1 MLVRLLQ
8 ALAQLLRACRQRQN
22 NKLVTA
28 DTENLLLLAAQL
40 LQQIADADN
49 IKIALSMTKII
60 IAILQLIHIN
70 KGDSAG
76 SLLQPQLFYL
86 QIKIKPVAH
95 ACQRVRMR
103 TLFQTNTLLLQLTK
117 ELIKGLRP
125 LAHAVNRAFLFAL
138 GSTLRRQ
145 DKLL

>member
-49 IKIALSMTKII
+49 IKIAFSMAKII
-60 IAILQLIHIN
+60 ITIFQLIHIN

-76 SLLQPQLFYL
+76 SLLQPQLFHL
-86 QIKIKPVAH
+86 QVKIKPVAH
-95 ACQRVRMR
+95 TCQRIRMR
-103 TLFQTNTLLLQLTK
+103 TRFQTSTLLLQLK
-117 ELIKGLRP
+117 EKLIKGLRQI
-125 LAHAVNRAFLFAL
+125 AHAVNRAFLFAL
-138 GSTLRRQ
+138 DSTLRRQ
-145 DKLL
+145 DQLL

>member
-22 NKLVTA
+22 NKFVTA
-28 DTENLLLLAAQL
+28 DAENMLLLTAQL

-49 IKIALSMTKII
+49 IKIALSMAKII
-60 IAILQLIHIN
+60 ITIFQLIHIN
-70 KGDSAG
+70 KGNSAG

-86 QIKIKPVAH
+86 QIKKQPVAH

-103 TLFQTNTLLLQLTK
+103 TLFQTSTLLLQLAK
-117 ELIKGLRP
+117 
-125 LAHAVNRAFLFAL
+125 
-138 GSTLRRQ
+138 
-145 DKLL
+145 